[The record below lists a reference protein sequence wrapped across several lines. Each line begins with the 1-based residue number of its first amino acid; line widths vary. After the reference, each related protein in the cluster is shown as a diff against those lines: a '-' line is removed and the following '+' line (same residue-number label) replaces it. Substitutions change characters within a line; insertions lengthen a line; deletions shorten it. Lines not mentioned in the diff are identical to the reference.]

1 MDWTRPID
9 AYCERLGPGLW
20 AEPLNTVTNA
30 AFLVAAALAFAEWR
44 RAGGRD
50 LPSLVLIAL
59 IAVIGV
65 GSALF
70 HTVAN
75 VWNRHTVANVW
86 SSLADVIPIALFVHA
101 YVVLAL
107 RRFLG
112 FGWIATALA
121 FAGFLLLEAAAAT
134 ALGSFIGSSAA
145 YIPPLIALLATGAE
159 LRRRGHPAADAILLA
174 TVVFAIS
181 LTLRTMD
188 GPVCAILPMGSHMV
202 WHLLNAVTLWLLI
215 VTALRRA

>member
-20 AEPLNTVTNA
+20 AEPLNAVTNA

-70 HTVAN
+70 
-75 VWNRHTVANVW
+75 HTVANVW